1 MKGLAMYQIIKRALD
16 FFFALIALLCASL
29 FFLIIAIA
37 VKIDSKGPVIF
48 KQKRLGKNGK
58 EFHIYK
64 FRTMVVN
71 AEASGV
77 YSDNK
82 DPRITRVGNVL
93 RKTSL
98 DEIPQLVNILKGDMS
113 FVGFRPPLTYHPWL
127 WEEYTEEQKAMF
139 SVRPGVTG
147 WAQING
153 RKTVEWHKRIEMNVW
168 YAEHVS
174 FGLDCKIFFKTIL
187 KVLKNSDNENI
198 GASLEKDKKAET
210 AEVNESLKEQE
221 TVVETTT
228 DGK

>member
-1 MKGLAMYQIIKRALD
+1 MYQKIVKRPLD
-16 FFFALIALLCASL
+16 FFFALMLLIVASPFL
-29 FFLIIAIA
+29 LIIAIA
-37 VKIDSKGPVIF
+37 IKIDSKGPVIF

-71 AEASGV
+71 AEAAGV

-82 DPRITRVGNVL
+82 DPRITRVGNIL

-98 DEIPQLVNILKGDMS
+98 DEIPQALNILKGDMS
-113 FVGFRPPLTYHPWL
+113 FVGFRPPLTYHPWP
-127 WEEYTEEQKAMF
+127 WENYTEEQKPMF
-139 SVRPGVTG
+139 SVRPGITG
-147 WAQING
+147 WAQIHG

-168 YAEHVS
+168 YAEHAS

-198 GASLEKDKKAET
+198 GASVEKDKKEET
-210 AEVNESLKEQE
+210 AEANESLKEQE
-221 TVVETTT
+221 TVVEITT